1 MISAKE
7 AYKKY
12 IDLIAENHKYKK
24 TIKMIDYE
32 INESANKGKCH
43 VLINFDNYDEYIITK
58 EIIEYLEYYGY
69 TVIHDKFCNYLSLRW
84 EIIN

>member
-24 TIKMIDYE
+24 TIKMLDNE
-32 INESANKGKCH
+32 INESANKGKCRA
-43 VLINFDNYDEYIITK
+43 LINFYNYDEYIITK

-69 TVIHDKFCNYLSLRW
+69 TVVYDKFCNFLSVGW
-84 EIIN
+84 EKIN